1 MSETAKPVTINVLD
15 KEYTVACTESEQQSL
30 MNSAEYLNGKIKEV
44 RSNGKVSGNE
54 RVVVMAALNIV
65 HEYLEC
71 KAQHDGMTGDVMDI
85 FSRINGKV
93 DEALES
99 SGSAT

>member
-15 KEYTVACTESEQQSL
+15 KEYTVACTESEQAAL
-30 MNSAEYLNGKIKEV
+30 ENAAVYLNGKIKDV

-71 KAQHDGMTGDVMDI
+71 KSQHDGLTVGVMDI
-85 FSRINGKV
+85 FERISGKV

-99 SGSAT
+99 TSSN